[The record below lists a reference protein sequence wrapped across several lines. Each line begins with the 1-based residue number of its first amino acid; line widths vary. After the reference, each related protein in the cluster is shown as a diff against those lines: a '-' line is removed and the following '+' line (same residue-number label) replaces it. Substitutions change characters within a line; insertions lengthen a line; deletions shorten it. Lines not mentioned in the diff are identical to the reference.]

1 MKKDTDNWLKIAK
14 YDLRPAQVS
23 FDGEMYLTCVE
34 KCHNAVEKLLKGIIT
49 EHGKV
54 PSKIHNL
61 LKLTSEALIDNL
73 QDDIKSLFNK
83 LNQIYTSTRY
93 PDELDEIE
101 ELLSK
106 PETEKILQATK
117 EILKWLE
124 KKIN

>member
-1 MKKDTDNWLKIAK
+1 LKKDTDNWLKIAK
-14 YDLRPAQVS
+14 YDLRAAQVS

>member
-1 MKKDTDNWLKIAK
+1 LKKDTDNWLKIAK
-14 YDLRPAQVS
+14 YDLRAAQVS

-93 PDELDEIE
+93 PDELDE
-101 ELLSK
+101 
-106 PETEKILQATK
+106 
-117 EILKWLE
+117 
-124 KKIN
+124 

>member
-14 YDLRPAQVS
+14 YDLRAAQVS

-73 QDDIKSLFNK
+73 QDDIKSLFNT

>member
-1 MKKDTDNWLKIAK
+1 MKKDKDNWLKIAK
-14 YDLRPAQVS
+14 YDLRAAQVS

>member
-14 YDLRPAQVS
+14 YDLRAAQVS

>member
-14 YDLRPAQVS
+14 YDLRAAQVS

-49 EHGKV
+49 EHGKI